1 MAEQM
6 QLDKAADLI
15 GKSEVTLRRLVK
27 AGRIPYVRQKTLTG
41 FIYLVNPD
49 DIRNYYQQ
57 RGVIVGQTAEG
68 EAEGSE
74 EELPRP
80 APSGPVRVA
89 VASESGN
96 AIDYWQKKA
105 ENYEEKYY
113 KELASHSQTREELG
127 TWRGRAEQAQAMVLK
142 LLPAP
147 QEVSVENRQGQ
158 ERQANT
164 SNGWVI
170 GLVVGLILVFLIGG
184 SGVIYLLL
192 RK

>member
-1 MAEQM
+1 
-6 QLDKAADLI
+6 
-15 GKSEVTLRRLVK
+15 
-27 AGRIPYVRQKTLTG
+27 
-41 FIYLVNPD
+41 
-49 DIRNYYQQ
+49 
-57 RGVIVGQTAEG
+57 
-68 EAEGSE
+68 
-74 EELPRP
+74 
-80 APSGPVRVA
+80 VRVA
-89 VASESGN
+89 VASESGT